1 MMLWSKSFVQSDS
14 MCPKQSVKLRLG
26 ESGRSWD
33 GFNVGSYVHSVIAA
47 NLSGSEL
54 PISTVHLSVEELVSA
69 KGLLDNFD
77 EMGIELPGEAL
88 TGTRHCSWPAV
99 IEQSSFS
106 EIDEGGVALGWSA
119 CPPWMVRDSGE
130 WDPSQA
136 KGTVWRFQP
145 DAYFI
150 SGDGKKITV
159 YDWKTG
165 WGIPSDAS
173 LEKDTQAITYC
184 AALCEMYPEAEE
196 AEFVWWNIRWKTGRS
211 VTKARDGWIDLARPI
226 WAACWAK
233 DQLKPEDIVKEE
245 RPGEHCGRCPYA
257 DSCLV
262 ELPDYQKQGDA
273 ELYQYSQ
280 RLAALTKKVRSDLK
294 ARLKDRTSTVEVPGG
309 TVLGPGIKQYSKWK
323 RGEKEDGM
331 SKVMDWLDQGAIAV
345 FDIKGTLG
353 DWLDRLPDDL
363 REHIDEHIE
372 EGSRQILIEKEK

>member
-1 MMLWSKSFVQSDS
+1 MLWSKSFVQSDS

-33 GFNVGSYVHSVIAA
+33 GFNVGSYVHNVIAA
-47 NLSGSEL
+47 NLSGSEH
-54 PISTVHLSVEELVSA
+54 PISTVHLSIEELVSA
-69 KGLLDNFD
+69 RGLLDNFN
-77 EMGIELPGEAL
+77 EMGIELPE
-88 TGTRHCSWPAV
+88 SAV
-99 IEQSSFS
+99 IEQSYCA
-106 EIDEGGVALGWSA
+106 ELRENGVAAEDGWRKAPS
-119 CPPWMVRDSGE
+119 WMVRDSGD
-130 WDPSQA
+130 WSPITADD
-136 KGTVWRFQP
+136 TVWRFQP
-145 DAYFI
+145 DAYFV
-150 SGDGKKITV
+150 SDDGKKITA

-184 AALCEMYPEAEE
+184 AALCEMHPEAEE

-211 VTKARDGWIDLARPI
+211 ITKARDGWIDLARPI

-280 RLAALTKKVRSDLK
+280 RLAALTKKVRSDLTT
-294 ARLKDRTSTVEVPGG
+294 RLKDRTGTVEVPGG
-309 TVLGPGIKQYSKWK
+309 TVLGPGVKRFSKWK
-323 RGEKEDGM
+323 RGEKEAGM
-331 SKVMDWLDQGAIAV
+331 SKVMELLDADFPLANI
-345 FDIKGTLG
+345 FDVKGSLG
-353 DWLDRLPDDL
+353 DWLEGLPDDL